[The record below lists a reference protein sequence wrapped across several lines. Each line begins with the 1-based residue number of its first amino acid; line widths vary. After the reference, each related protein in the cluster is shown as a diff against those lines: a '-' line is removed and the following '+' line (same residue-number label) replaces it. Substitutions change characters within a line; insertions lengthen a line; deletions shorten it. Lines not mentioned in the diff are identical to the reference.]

1 LGASFQDHPLSK
13 YLEEYYA
20 ALLVIRTRFS
30 GCKQYSEQSMLWF
43 VDALNRRILH
53 ENDIARRATYG
64 KLCNIG
70 HGFHQIETP
79 LVDTQTLVSII

>member
-30 GCKQYSEQSMLWF
+30 GCKQFSEQSMLRF

-53 ENDIARRATYG
+53 ENDIAGEQHMGNYATLATDSI
-64 KLCNIG
+64 KLKYRW
-70 HGFHQIETP
+70 
-79 LVDTQTLVSII
+79 LTLKHW